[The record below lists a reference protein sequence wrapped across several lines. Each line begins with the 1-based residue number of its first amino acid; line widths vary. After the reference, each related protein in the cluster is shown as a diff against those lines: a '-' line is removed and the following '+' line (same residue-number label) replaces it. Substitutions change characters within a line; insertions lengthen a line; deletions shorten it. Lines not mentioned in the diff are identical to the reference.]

1 MIPTYEEWMTLFI
14 FDKNEQKIRKHWLI
28 ALLCN
33 YLVWPIAS
41 FALATFFKI
50 SAAGESPLM
59 ATAGAFTVL
68 ILVLIAS
75 LSTIFLVWALYYC
88 AYKKHGTRF
97 LTFWLCVSL
106 LTWAFELYGIFLMGS
121 LDSYGLS
128 MFAINFPLFLWWVV
142 ASFRLRSLN
151 KKLAKRALDCQ
162 EYLHGIELMKTA
174 QNIED
179 LDTKFHA
186 LIEKW
191 PQSEPRFSEEYKS
204 IKAKLLNPNEP
215 Q

>member
-14 FDKNEQKIRKHWLI
+14 FDKNEQKIRRHWLI
-28 ALLCN
+28 ATLCI
-33 YLVWPIAS
+33 YLGLPITWFS
-41 FALATFFKI
+41 
-50 SAAGESPLM
+50 
-59 ATAGAFTVL
+59 
-68 ILVLIAS
+68 LVFLIADMSQPMTASGALQLLIMLLIPS
-75 LSTIFLVWALYYC
+75 LIITLLIWAFYHC

-97 LTFWLCVSL
+97 LTFCLLVSL
-106 LTWAFELYGIFLMGS
+106 LISARQLYKIFLMGS
-121 LDSYGLS
+121 IDFYELVAFLV
-128 MFAINFPLFLWWVV
+128 NLPLFLWWVIT
-142 ASFRLRSLN
+142 SFKLRSLN
-151 KKLAKRALDCQ
+151 KKLQMRALDCQ

-179 LDTKFHA
+179 LGTKFHA

-191 PQSEPRFSEEYKS
+191 PQSEPRFSEEYNS